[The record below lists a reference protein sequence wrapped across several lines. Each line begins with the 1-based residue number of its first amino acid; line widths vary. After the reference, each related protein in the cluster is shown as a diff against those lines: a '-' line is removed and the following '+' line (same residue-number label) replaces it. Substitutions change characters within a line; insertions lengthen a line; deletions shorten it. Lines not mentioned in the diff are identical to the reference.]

1 MDRNF
6 IVKTCN
12 NLSSINL
19 SDAII
24 LIKDY
29 CIENGKKEQEVTQFI
44 NALINTPLIS
54 FCLSVALEYYKK
66 KFNIIELKQ
75 GDNILLTY

>member
-6 IVKTCN
+6 IVKVCN
-12 NLSSINL
+12 NLGSINL

-29 CIENGKKEQEVTQFI
+29 CIEKGKKEQEVTQFI
-44 NALINTPLIS
+44 NVLINTPLIS
-54 FCLSVALEYYKK
+54 FCSSVALEYYKK

-75 GDNILLTY
+75 GDNTLLTY